1 MPFLRIAPDARGG
14 AMGDAGI
21 ALDPTPASIHYN
33 ASSLAFAEKD
43 AALSA
48 TYTPWLQDLN
58 LPDIYLAQL
67 SGYKKIDALST
78 VGFQFKYFSLGVINF
93 RDPFGVDNGD
103 GRPREFQF
111 GLAYARKLGDNLSVS
126 VSGNYLFSALAPNQI
141 VNGIEITNAT
151 SFATDIGL
159 TYKKK
164 MELGGKDAQLSIGA
178 AITNLGSKVTY
189 TRDSIRDF
197 IPTNLG
203 LGTSL
208 KLELDEYNTITFALD
223 FNKLM
228 VPTSVSRNI
237 LLDDGTTMLNP
248 EFSVDGDNVGDYR
261 QKTLFEG
268 VFGSFSDAQG
278 GFQEELQEINYSLGA
293 EYWYDQQFAARA
305 GFFYEHPLKGA
316 RKYFTVGLG
325 IKYNIF
331 NIDLSYLI
339 PGNNR
344 RSPLDNTL
352 R

>member
-1 MPFLRIAPDARGG
+1 MLFLRTKKQSSFKEMLRKVNQCIFLAIAVFGVCPILEGQVFNPRAGCVVDANGDCLPNSNLTAMPFLRIAPDARGG

-178 AITNLGSKVTY
+178 AITNLGSKVT
-189 TRDSIRDF
+189 
-197 IPTNLG
+197 
-203 LGTSL
+203 
-208 KLELDEYNTITFALD
+208 
-223 FNKLM
+223 
-228 VPTSVSRNI
+228 
-237 LLDDGTTMLNP
+237 
-248 EFSVDGDNVGDYR
+248 
-261 QKTLFEG
+261 
-268 VFGSFSDAQG
+268 
-278 GFQEELQEINYSLGA
+278 
-293 EYWYDQQFAARA
+293 
-305 GFFYEHPLKGA
+305 
-316 RKYFTVGLG
+316 
-325 IKYNIF
+325 
-331 NIDLSYLI
+331 
-339 PGNNR
+339 
-344 RSPLDNTL
+344 
-352 R
+352 